1 MENQRFLQKITD
13 FARAEVQK
21 RADQQE
27 EFSVTRTGVI
37 CCRHRQQIREVPFLQ
52 PCLVLVLAGQK
63 MLCHGDREIRCD
75 RGNYFAIPAPSQ
87 FSMVNFPDE
96 RRQEYL
102 ALCISF
108 DAPLIDR
115 FRQLYNRRPE
125 NLGQPG
131 MLGGAGN
138 SLLYSTLL
146 HFLEVAE
153 LPEADEELAGH
164 RLLEILLCLTRH
176 CGASHM
182 LLSMSGSWRERL
194 SSLLMTD
201 PARVWRAQEVC
212 RVLAVGESTLGR
224 HLRRENT
231 SFQGVLDD
239 VRLGLALA
247 QIQFTDW
254 SISRIAGNCGYQ
266 SVSSFTER
274 FRHRFQTTPS
284 GLRKKG
290 PDPDEF

>member
-1 MENQRFLQKITD
+1 MESQRFLQKITE
-13 FARAEVQK
+13 FARAVVHK

-27 EFSVTRTGVI
+27 KFSIAQAGVI

-63 MLCHGDREIRCD
+63 ILYHGDREIRCD
-75 RGNYFAIPAPSQ
+75 RGNYFAIPAPAE
-87 FSMVNFPDE
+87 FNMINVPDE

-108 DAPLIDR
+108 DAGLIDR
-115 FRQLYNRRPE
+115 FRQLYNHGADGLE
-125 NLGQPG
+125 NPNSLVGPG
-131 MLGGAGN
+131 NA
-138 SLLYSTLL
+138 LLYSTLL
-146 HFLEVAE
+146 HFLEVAD
-153 LPEADEELAGH
+153 LPTADAEMIEH

-176 CGASHM
+176 CRNPHM

-194 SSLLMTD
+194 SSLFMTD
-201 PARVWRAQEVC
+201 PARSWRVPEVC
-212 RVLAVGESTLGR
+212 RLLAVGESTLGR
-224 HLRRENT
+224 NLRKEDT

-239 VRLGLALA
+239 VRLGQALA

-274 FRHRFQTTPS
+274 FRHRFQVTPS

-290 PDPDEF
+290 PDPDEN